1 MRTLLLLIAYYLVVT
16 PLGLLSRLV
25 NDPLAR
31 RWSRRADTYWNA
43 TAPSTAR

>member
-1 MRTLLLLIAYYLVVT
+1 MRTFLLLIAYYLVVT

-31 RWSRRADTYWNA
+31 RWNRRADTYWNA

>member
-1 MRTLLLLIAYYLVVT
+1 MRTFLLLIAYYLVVT

-25 NDPLAR
+25 NDPLTR
-31 RWSRRADTYWNA
+31 RWNGRADTYWNA